1 MGEWKEYKLGELI
14 SVNAKSIDRNYP
26 HKAIEYLDTGS
37 ITRGQIEGFQTFELE
52 NAPSRAKRLLN
63 NNDIIYST
71 VRPIHRHYG
80 IIKNPKPN
88 LVVSTG
94 FAVLSCNEKRADA
107 KFIYY
112 FLTSDDV
119 VNYLDMVADGSTS
132 AYPSL
137 KPNVIADM
145 DILLPSLPEQK
156 TIASILSSLDDKID
170 LLHRQN
176 KTLEALAETLFRQWF
191 VEEAEEGWA
200 MGKLEEF
207 GKIICGKT
215 PSKKIH
221 SYFGGS
227 IPFIRIPDMHGKTFI
242 FDTADTLTEEGANSQ
257 QNKFLPP
264 KSICVSCIATV
275 GLVTINAFNSQTNQ
289 QINSIIP
296 SKEIYRYFLY
306 LKLATMKD
314 ELLAMASGGTATDN
328 LNTGDFSNID
338 IMKPDDKV
346 LELFH
351 NQVQIYF
358 DKIFINQTQI
368 RTLTRLRD
376 TLLPKLMIGDVRVK
390 DVEKSV
396 EAAS

>member
-1 MGEWKEYKLGELI
+1 MGEWKEYKLADIAEIIGGGTPKTTVPEYWDGDIPWL
-14 SVNAKSIDRNYP
+14 SVVDFNNGRK
-26 HKAIEYLDTGS
+26 LVFDTEKK
-37 ITRGQIEGFQTFELE
+37 ITKKGLQESSTKLLKKGQIIISARGTVGALAVLGKDMAFNQSCYGLTTKENLTFNDYLYYLVKD
-52 NAPSRAKRLLN
+52 NVSSLLN
-63 NNDIIYST
+63 NT
-71 VRPIHRHYG
+71 HG
-80 IIKNPKPN
+80 
-88 LVVSTG
+88 
-94 FAVLSCNEKRADA
+94 AVFDTITRETFEHISVE
-107 KFIYY
+107 
-112 FLTSDDV
+112 
-119 VNYLDMVADGSTS
+119 
-132 AYPSL
+132 
-137 KPNVIADM
+137 
-145 DILLPSLPEQK
+145 LPSLPEQK
-156 TIASILSSLDDKID
+156 SIASVLSSLDDKID

-191 VEEAEEGWA
+191 VEEADGWKT
-200 MGKLEEF
+200 GKLGEF

-275 GLVTINAFNSQTNQ
+275 GLVTMNAFNSQSNQ

-338 IMKPDDKV
+338 IMKPDSKV

-351 NQVQIYF
+351 SQVQPNF
-358 DKIFINQTQI
+358 DKIFANQIQI

-376 TLLPKLMIGDVRVK
+376 TLLPKLMSGEVK
-390 DVEKSV
+390 VNN
-396 EAAS
+396 